1 MKQTFEIDIKDE
13 ERIPVYPVR
22 ESLRLPS
29 AKSIVYFQIVVQSHL
44 SSLEN
49 LFSNGVFGNSQMTYL
64 AWLIFIAAAVLE
76 VGGDAVVRKGL
87 RGSGFII
94 ILIGF
99 AMLGCYG
106 VVVNMV
112 KWDFSK
118 LLGVYVA
125 IFALISILFGRFVF
139 KENIPTATWIGLSV
153 IMCGGMIVQ
162 FGDML

>member
-1 MKQTFEIDIKDE
+1 
-13 ERIPVYPVR
+13 
-22 ESLRLPS
+22 
-29 AKSIVYFQIVVQSHL
+29 
-44 SSLEN
+44 
-49 LFSNGVFGNSQMTYL
+49 MTYL
-64 AWLIFIAAAVLE
+64 AWLIFIGAAVLE

-87 RGSGFII
+87 RGSGLIVI
-94 ILIGF
+94 MIGF

-118 LLGVYVA
+118 MLGVYVA

-139 KENIPTATWIGLSV
+139 KENIPSATWIGLCV
-153 IMCGGMIVQ
+153 IMFGGMIIQ